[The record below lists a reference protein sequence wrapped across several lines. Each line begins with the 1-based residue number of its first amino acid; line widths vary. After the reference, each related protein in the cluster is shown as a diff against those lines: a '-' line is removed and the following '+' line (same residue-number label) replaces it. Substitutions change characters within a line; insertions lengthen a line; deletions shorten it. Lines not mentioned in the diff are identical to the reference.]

1 MGGASTGMASLPQA
15 PPGPG
20 RSIPAPRPAPPA
32 IAHVRR
38 RRRPSGEP
46 PPLPRHLNASGKW
59 WLGLSAMV
67 LVAWIVI
74 LATGTVTV
82 FDLADT
88 RILQAIAVVR
98 TPWLTQVAHVAGV
111 LATPTA
117 IYVVWLAN
125 LAVLAGL
132 RRWRHLFVWI
142 GVGILVVEIGG
153 GIANA
158 LQRPSPYEIEI
169 LGSGSGFAMPSLPM
183 TVLSTFLV
191 SMAYALV
198 PAGRSRTIAKWV
210 IAGLLVVTA
219 LSRLYLAQ
227 DHPTDI
233 LAGVIF
239 GVAVP
244 LAAFRLLT
252 PNDVYPVRYS
262 RGRPA
267 HLDVTGQRGDAIIR
281 ALQDQLGLIASEVKP
296 FGLAGS
302 GGSTPLRITVK
313 GDPDTYVF
321 DKLYAATH
329 VRSDRWYKLGRTLL
343 YGRLEDEKPFTTHLP
358 LVQARPH
365 LARRPVGGRT
375 ALPQR
380 PSAGAVRGLRPPRHV
395 RRRAAGR
402 PPP

>member
-32 IAHVRR
+32 IARVRR

-142 GVGILVVEIGG
+142 GVGILVVEIGAG
-153 GIANA
+153 MANA
-158 LQRPSPYEIEI
+158 LQRPRPYEIEI
-169 LGSGSGFAMPSLPM
+169 LGSWSGFSMPSLP
-183 TVLSTFLV
+183 
-191 SMAYALV
+191 
-198 PAGRSRTIAKWV
+198 
-210 IAGLLVVTA
+210 
-219 LSRLYLAQ
+219 
-227 DHPTDI
+227 
-233 LAGVIF
+233 
-239 GVAVP
+239 
-244 LAAFRLLT
+244 
-252 PNDVYPVRYS
+252 
-262 RGRPA
+262 
-267 HLDVTGQRGDAIIR
+267 
-281 ALQDQLGLIASEVKP
+281 
-296 FGLAGS
+296 
-302 GGSTPLRITVK
+302 
-313 GDPDTYVF
+313 
-321 DKLYAATH
+321 
-329 VRSDRWYKLGRTLL
+329 
-343 YGRLEDEKPFTTHLP
+343 
-358 LVQARPH
+358 
-365 LARRPVGGRT
+365 
-375 ALPQR
+375 
-380 PSAGAVRGLRPPRHV
+380 
-395 RRRAAGR
+395 
-402 PPP
+402 